1 MDLNQ
6 FCSGASFL
14 RCSALGLW
22 LGVIPVGV
30 FAQDATEP
38 EPENAVTNKVSLR
51 VDVRRN
57 VEGSYMPYRFAFIT
71 SGFERFTFLIPEDY
85 RVDTSDLTKVKLS
98 SPDYTGLIVVGVEAE
113 GSPAGAKLDAAALQA
128 RVLAKY
134 PDAVLKAES
143 TVAANGQSA
152 PALDFCWKT
161 ESGITRMTRTTFVPT
176 SVGLMEFTLTASPE
190 KFEAGLREFNLVMIT
205 FRSGINGKFDYV
217 VGSKLP

>member
-1 MDLNQ
+1 MDLNRLYL
-6 FCSGASFL
+6 GACL
-14 RCSALGLW
+14 KQLSALSLW
-22 LGVIPVGV
+22 LGAGILKVS
-30 FAQDATEP
+30 AQDTSEP
-38 EPENAVTNKVSLR
+38 ELENSVTNKVSLK

-113 GSPAGAKLDAAALQA
+113 GSAPGSKMDAGALRV
-128 RVLAKY
+128 RVLNLY
-134 PDAVLKAES
+134 PEAVIKSEDTA
-143 TVAANGQSA
+143 AANGQSA
-152 PALDFCWKT
+152 PAIDFCWKT
-161 ESGITRMTRTTFVPT
+161 PSGITRMTRTTFVPT

-190 KFEAGLREFNLVMIT
+190 KFEAGLREFNLVMLT
-205 FRSGINGKFDYV
+205 FRSGVNGKFDYV